1 MVKCRNLAKQLNLNC
16 LGLFM
21 QPSACIMLVSQAH
34 IKIVIHAGEEEIPP
48 IPCHVHSGDVLG
60 GRCVGHG
67 KTEAYFFPP
76 LNVPPYNL
84 ELDAVK
90 TRLGLRPG
98 TTKEQV

>member
-1 MVKCRNLAKQLNLNC
+1 
-16 LGLFM
+16 M

-34 IKIVIHAGEEEIPP
+34 IKIIIHAGEEEVPP

-84 ELDAVK
+84 ELDTVK

-98 TTKEQV
+98 TTREQV

>member
-1 MVKCRNLAKQLNLNC
+1 MNA
-16 LGLFM
+16 
-21 QPSACIMLVSQAH
+21 ACICGGSSLACENN
-34 IKIVIHAGEEEIPP
+34 IVLYAGEEEVPP
-48 IPCHVHSGDVLG
+48 IPCHVHSGDVVG

-98 TTKEQV
+98 TTKEQVLIS